1 MKIAIVKETEELEKR
16 VAASPETVKKLLS
29 LGFSVDV
36 EEGAG
41 VNSFFQMQI
50 TKMQEQIL

>member
-36 EEGAG
+36 EKGAG
-41 VNSFFQMQI
+41 VNSF
-50 TKMQEQIL
+50 

>member
-36 EEGAG
+36 AVSYTHLRAHETD
-41 VNSFFQMQI
+41 S
-50 TKMQEQIL
+50 